1 MSKQL
6 IQTPSQTVGPYFAYG
21 LTAVQYSYPFTQI
34 ATGNCISNEEIE
46 GERITIKG
54 RLLDGAGN
62 YIPDAM
68 VEIWQADAEG
78 SYASTVFKGF
88 GRMGTGVNEDGSF
101 KFDTV
106 KPGSVQGAAPHITMI
121 VFMRGLLVHAYTRI
135 YFSDESALNENDEL
149 LNSIETGRR
158 QTLIAKRNETDG
170 KVEYQF
176 DICMQG
182 ETETVFFD
190 V

>member
-21 LTAVQYSYPFTQI
+21 LTAEQYNYPFTQI
-34 ATGNCISNEEIE
+34 ATGNCISDENIR
-46 GERITIKG
+46 GERISIKG
-54 RLLDGAGN
+54 RLLDGAGDI
-62 YIPDAM
+62 IPDAM
-68 VEIWQADAEG
+68 VEIWQADADG
-78 SYASTVFKGF
+78 SYNSAVFKGF
-88 GRMGTGVNEDGSF
+88 GRTGTGVLEDGNF
-101 KFDTV
+101 VFDTI
-106 KPGSVQGAAPHITMI
+106 KPGSTEGTAPYITMI

-135 YFSDESALNENDEL
+135 YFSDETVMNEKDEV
-149 LNSIETGRR
+149 LNSVEADRR
-158 QTLIAKRNETDG
+158 QTLIAKRKETDG

-182 ETETVFFD
+182 SNETVFFD